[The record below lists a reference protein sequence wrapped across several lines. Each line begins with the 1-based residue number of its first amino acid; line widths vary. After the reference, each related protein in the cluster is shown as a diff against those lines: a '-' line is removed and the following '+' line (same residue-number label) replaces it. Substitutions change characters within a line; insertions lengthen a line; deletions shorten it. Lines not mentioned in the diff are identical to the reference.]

1 MDDADK
7 RESDA
12 AEQMPPKITAED
24 NSWYWLTTLYNVPGL
39 RRLFRVKCGR

>member
-7 RESDA
+7 REATLRTDA
-12 AEQMPPKITAED
+12 AENHAED